1 MGTDVGKDELTA
13 IAMGDPNHVLM
24 VDQYKDLVK
33 ILNVLL
39 KESCHKGE
47 YIPFLALAVQRVDTF

>member
-1 MGTDVGKDELTA
+1 MGADVGKDELTA

-47 YIPFLALAVQRVDTF
+47 YIPFLALAV